1 MKGENAM
8 TNDEIRKKNTL
19 MELDDEIGWCKE
31 VLSSDADD
39 SAKESVKDRLEKAE
53 TMKKAII
60 S

>member
-1 MKGENAM
+1 M